1 MEKIYTSFNI
11 IMEML
16 HNRGINVPDIRAGQ
30 IDSFIASQANKPG
43 FEIVIGNI
51 RLVYYLSNKFKWS
64 ELKKFFED
72 ESSYDLTII
81 IVKDK
86 ISQNNMKQLSAL
98 NIEMQTFLLKE
109 LQFNISKHVLIP
121 KHELIKDPQ
130 EVKKIMEMYS
140 LKNKH
145 QFPIILKTDPMA
157 KWLNLK
163 SGDIIRITRPSPT
176 SGHYIVYRCCL

>member
-1 MEKIYTSFNI
+1 
-11 IMEML
+11 MEML

-109 LQFNISKHVLIP
+109 LQFNISKHV
-121 KHELIKDPQ
+121 H
-130 EVKKIMEMYS
+130 KK
-140 LKNKH
+140 LKKLWKCIH
-145 QFPIILKTDPMA
+145 
-157 KWLNLK
+157 
-163 SGDIIRITRPSPT
+163 
-176 SGHYIVYRCCL
+176 